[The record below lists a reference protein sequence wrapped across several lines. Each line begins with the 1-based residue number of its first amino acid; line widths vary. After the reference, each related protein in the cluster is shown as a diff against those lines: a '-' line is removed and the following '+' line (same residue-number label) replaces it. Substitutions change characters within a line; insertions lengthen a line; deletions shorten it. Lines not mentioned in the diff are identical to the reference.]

1 MGDVPLKV
9 KQIMAVA
16 DRRVAKKCDED
27 DERVALQLVETIKL
41 IEHSLFNQDININFF
56 EEINS
61 WGIEATYHSETMEY
75 DIYVPELASKLQK
88 VHALFPDKFLLKSLK
103 KKLIFIAAH
112 KIRHRIQVEE
122 SIALITPNHHPED
135 ILLNSIIKTIRD
147 NAEHNECSCCFL
159 DNPSKY
165 RIMEFDAMIIQHY
178 ILSRLGEIDKYNK
191 ISEIP
196 RFIWTSI
203 ADDLLIE
210 G

>member
-1 MGDVPLKV
+1 MGEVPLKV
-9 KQIMAVA
+9 KEIMRVA
-16 DRRVAKKCDED
+16 DMGVARKCDEE
-27 DERVALQLVETIKL
+27 DEKVAIQLVETIKL
-41 IEHSLFNQDININFF
+41 IEHSLFHEGININFF
-56 EEINS
+56 EEVNS

-75 DIYVPELASKLQK
+75 DIYVPELANKLQN
-88 VHALFPDKFLLKSLK
+88 VSALFPDKFLLESLN

-122 SIALITPNHHPED
+122 GINLITPNYRSED
-135 ILLNSIIKTIRD
+135 TLLNSIIRTIRD

-159 DNPSKY
+159 ENPERY
-165 RIMEFDAMIIQHY
+165 RIMEFDAMILQHY
-178 ILSRLGEIDKYNK
+178 ILSKIGEIDKYKK

-203 ADDLLIE
+203 ANDLLIE